1 MIVYT
6 SILFKGRHTMD
17 NKATLCSTHNTARDN
32 IAILC
37 SGGDVSGMNPALK
50 HFVEYSLQKN
60 LKPYFIYDGF
70 EGLIDNNIKEAGY
83 CDVAGIITR
92 GGTKIGSAR
101 STRFMKKEFREIAK
115 QNLDS
120 HNINM
125 LIVLGGDGSFR
136 GMDIFYKEHGVKFCG
151 IPSTIDNDIHGT
163 DYSLGVDTALNIIKT
178 SIDAIRDTASS
189 FKRAFVIETMGRDC
203 GYLALV
209 SHLTSGS
216 ELCLIPEVDYDLKL
230 YEDNFKTQIENGR
243 RYFIAIVSEGIK
255 QDSQEIAEWFEDKI
269 GIEARVSVLGHIQR
283 GGNPSIY
290 DRLMAYKFVNF
301 AIDGL
306 LDNKNESVIC
316 YATSGFEFKSIEEVT
331 SQVKELDSE
340 LLSCLSDK

>member
-1 MIVYT
+1 M
-6 SILFKGRHTMD
+6 
-17 NKATLCSTHNTARDN
+17 NN

-60 LKPYFIYDGF
+60 LKPFFVYDGF
-70 EGLIDNNIKEAGY
+70 EGLIDNNIKEASY

-101 STRFMKKEFREIAK
+101 SIRFMQKEFREIAK
-115 QNLDS
+115 QNLNK
-120 HNINM
+120 HNIDM
-125 LIVLGGDGSFR
+125 LVVLGGDGSFR
-136 GMDIFYKEHGVKFCG
+136 GLDIFYKEHGVKFCG

-216 ELCLIPEVDYDLKL
+216 ELCLIPEVKYDLKS
-230 YEDNFKTQIENGR
+230 YEENFKTQIENGR

-255 QDSQEIAEWFEDKI
+255 QDSQEIAEWFEEKI
-269 GIEARVSVLGHIQR
+269 GIESRVSVLGHIQR

-290 DRLMAYKFVNF
+290 DRLMAYKFVTQ

-306 LDNKNESVIC
+306 LDDKKESIVC
-316 YATSGFEFKSIEEVT
+316 YTKSDFLYKSINEVANIPH
-331 SQVKELDSE
+331 KLDPQ
-340 LLSCLSDK
+340 LLSLIEEN